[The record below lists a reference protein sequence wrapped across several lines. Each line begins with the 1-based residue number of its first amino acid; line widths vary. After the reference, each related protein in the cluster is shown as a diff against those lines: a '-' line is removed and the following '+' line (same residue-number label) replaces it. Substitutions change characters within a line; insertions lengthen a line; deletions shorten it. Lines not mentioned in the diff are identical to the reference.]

1 MLHLDKLTPIVKK
14 RKKLG
19 RGGDLGGTSGRG
31 HKGQK
36 ARTGGRFELGPL
48 FEGGQMPLSRR
59 IPRRGF
65 NNKNFRREFVAIN
78 LQDLE
83 NKFESGDI
91 VNFETLKNKR
101 LIKGKDVL
109 VKILG
114 QGNLTKKLTVQ
125 ADAFSETASEVI
137 KKAGGT
143 VELTKEFGRGGTT
156 A

>member
-36 ARTGGRFELGPL
+36 ARTGGRFELGPI

-65 NNKNFRREFVAIN
+65 NNKNFRKSFIGIN

-83 NKFESGDI
+83 DKFQSGDV
-91 VNFETLKNKR
+91 VNLEALKSKK
-101 LIKGKDVL
+101 LIKGKGIL

-125 ADAFSETASEVI
+125 ADAFSEKAIQVI

-143 VELTKEFGRGGTT
+143 VEMTKEFDRGGTT

>member
-1 MLHLDKLTPIVKK
+1 MLHLEKLTPIIKK

-65 NNKNFRREFVAIN
+65 NNKNFRKEFIAIN
-78 LQDLE
+78 VQYLE
-83 NKFESGDI
+83 NKFQTGDV
-91 VNFETLKNKR
+91 VNFESLKRKN
-101 LIKGKDVL
+101 LIKGKDVA

-114 QGNLTKKLTVQ
+114 QGNLTKTLTVQ
-125 ADAFSETASEVI
+125 ADAFSKTAIQVI
-137 KKAGGT
+137 QKAGGT

>member
-1 MLHLDKLTPIVKK
+1 MLHLDKLTPIIKK

-65 NNKNFRREFVAIN
+65 NNNAFRKEFIVIN

-83 NKFESGDI
+83 NKFQTEDV
-91 VNFETLKNKR
+91 VNFETLKSKN
-101 LIKGKDVL
+101 LINGKHVF

-114 QGNLTKKLTVQ
+114 QGDLTKKLTVQ
-125 ADAFSETASEVI
+125 ADAFSKTAI
-137 KKAGGT
+137 QAIQKAGGT
-143 VELTKEFGRGGTT
+143 VELIKEFERGGTT

>member
-1 MLHLDKLTPIVKK
+1 MLQLDKLTPTVKK

-36 ARTGGRFELGPL
+36 ARTAGRFKVGPL

-65 NNKNFRREFVAIN
+65 NNKLFEKKFIVIN
-78 LQDLE
+78 LDDLDK
-83 NKFESGDI
+83 KFESDEV
-91 VNFETLKNKR
+91 VNLDSLKNKN
-101 LIKGKDVL
+101 LVKGKCVL

-114 QGNLTKKLTVQ
+114 QGKLSKKLTVY
-125 ADAFSETASEVI
+125 ADAFSEKALQLI
-137 KKAGGT
+137 QKAGGT
-143 VELTKEFGRGGTT
+143 AVVIKESESGGT
-156 A
+156 AA

>member
-1 MLHLDKLTPIVKK
+1 MLQLDKLTPLIKK

-36 ARTGGRFELGPL
+36 ARTGGRFELGPI

-65 NNKNFRREFVAIN
+65 NNKNFRNEFVAIN

-83 NKFESGDI
+83 NSFEVGEI
-91 VNFETLKNKR
+91 VNLETLKSKR
-101 LIKGKDVL
+101 LVKGKGVN
-109 VKILG
+109 VKILA

-125 ADAFSETASEVI
+125 ADAFSEKAKQLI
-137 KKAGGT
+137 QKAGGK
-143 VELTKEFGRGGTT
+143 VELTKESERGGTT